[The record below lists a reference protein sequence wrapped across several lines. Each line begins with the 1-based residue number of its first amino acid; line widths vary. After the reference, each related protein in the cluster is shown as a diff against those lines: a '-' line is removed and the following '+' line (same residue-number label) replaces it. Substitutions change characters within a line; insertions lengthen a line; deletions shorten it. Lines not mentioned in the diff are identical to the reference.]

1 MKKLQKT
8 RLTSRPRT
16 PLEEK
21 LLKRIG
27 RKIHKDLYELGKPIE
42 WLAWEAEIAR
52 STVQRVFDADRNV
65 GIVTLDR
72 IAKALGYADVVA
84 FLNTI

>member
-1 MKKLQKT
+1 VKRLQRT
-8 RLTSRPRT
+8 RTTSKPRNPT
-16 PLEEK
+16 EEK

-27 RKIHKDLYELGKPIE
+27 RKVHKDLYDLDKPIE

-52 STVQRVFDADRNV
+52 STVQRVFEAEHNV

-72 IAKALGYADVVA
+72 IAKALGYNGVIE